1 MFLTATPNGRAVR
14 AHLPPRRRRSRRRAN
29 AQVVLAAAI
38 IAAVALVSLL
48 APVVAPYDPDL
59 ADGSIKY
66 LGPGEQGH
74 LLGTDEQGRD
84 ILSRLIWGGR
94 TSLIVAFLASA
105 AATVIGSLLAL
116 VAGLSD
122 DRVAGLSDDRVAG
135 LIMRTVD
142 IMFAF
147 PVIMI
152 ALVFAVLL
160 GPGTP
165 VVVLSIVFSAV
176 PYVAR
181 VIFAEVKL
189 QRGREYV
196 EAAESLGSGFLAIVF
211 REVLPNV
218 AGQIVVYGT
227 GLVGGMIVFSSS
239 LSALG
244 IGVQPPTADWGR
256 MISEG
261 AKVIITGNV
270 YPALLPGLVVL
281 VVALAFNWLGDGLRD
296 VFDPH
301 TRRADR

>member
-122 DRVAGLSDDRVAG
+122 DRVAGL
-135 LIMRTVD
+135 IMRTVD

-181 VIFAEVKL
+181 VIFAEVKP

>member
-122 DRVAGLSDDRVAG
+122 DRVAGL
-135 LIMRTVD
+135 IMRTVD

-147 PVIMI
+147 PVIMV

-181 VIFAEVKL
+181 VIFAEVKP

-281 VVALAFNWLGDGLRD
+281 VVSLAFNWLGDGLRD

>member
-116 VAGLSD
+116 
-122 DRVAGLSDDRVAG
+122 VAGLSDDRVAG

>member
-1 MFLTATPNGRAVR
+1 MIFTASPNGRSLESAKG
-14 AHLPPRRRRSRRRAN
+14 AAPRGRRSRLRTN
-29 AQVVLAAAI
+29 AQVTIALII
-38 IAAVALVSLL
+38 IAGFVLL
-48 APVVAPYDPDL
+48 GLFAPLVAPYDPDL
-59 ADGSIKY
+59 ADGSVKY

-94 TSLIVAFLASA
+94 TSLIVALLASA
-105 AATVIGSLLAL
+105 TSTVIGGALAL
-116 VAGLSD
+116 VAGFS
-122 DRVAGLSDDRVAG
+122 GDRVAG
-135 LIMRTVD
+135 LIMRSID

-147 PVIMI
+147 PVIII
-152 ALVFAVLL
+152 ALVLAVIF
-160 GPGTP
+160 GPGTV
-165 VVVLSIVFSAV
+165 VVVLSIVFSAI
-176 PYVAR
+176 PYVTR

-196 EAAESLGSGFLAIVF
+196 EAAESLGAGFFSILF

-218 AGQIVVYGT
+218 LGQTVVYGT

-261 AKVIITGNV
+261 AKVIISGNV

-296 VFDPH
+296 LFDPH
-301 TRRADR
+301 HRRAGR

>member
-1 MFLTATPNGRAVR
+1 MFLSATSNGEAVR
-14 AHLPPRRRRSRRRAN
+14 AHTGAPPRRRRSRWRVN
-29 AQVVLAAAI
+29 AQVATAAVI
-38 IAAVALVSLL
+38 IAVVGLASLL
-48 APVVAPYDPDL
+48 APVLAPYDPDL

-66 LGPGEQGH
+66 LGVGAPGH
-74 LLGTDEQGRD
+74 PLGTDEQGRD

-105 AATVIGSLLAL
+105 ASTVIGSVLAL
-116 VAGLSD
+116 VAGLSN
-122 DRVAGLSDDRVAG
+122 DRVAGLV
-135 LIMRTVD
+135 MRTVD

-147 PVIMI
+147 PVIMV
-152 ALVFAVLL
+152 ALILAVIL

-165 VVVLSIVFSAV
+165 VVVLSIVFSAI

-196 EAAESLGSGFLAIVF
+196 EAAESLGSGFLAVAF

-218 AGQIVVYGT
+218 LGQIVVYGT

-261 AKVIITGNV
+261 AKVIISGNV

-301 TRRADR
+301 TRRARR

>member
-1 MFLTATPNGRAVR
+1 VFLTATPNGRAVR

-122 DRVAGLSDDRVAG
+122 DRVAGL
-135 LIMRTVD
+135 IMRTVD

-147 PVIMI
+147 PVIMV

-181 VIFAEVKL
+181 VIFAEVKP

-281 VVALAFNWLGDGLRD
+281 VVSLAFNWLGDGLRD